1 MVNYSD
7 DFIEA
12 RGIKAETWISLLDV
26 YENLSIQTEGVFV
39 RNYSEDLLKLEKDGE
54 QTIATLSRDG
64 VFHLLPQG
72 LFFREN
78 QLRVRAI
85 DFEQALEELKKQKKE
100 ALAFF
105 KPFDTTYFNLNL
117 QLEQKLNDFAEIG
130 NDILTNYFLSQYKE
144 EEKNNKYISKIKILL
159 PFVSQ
164 IRGDVLLLVDV
175 LKGTLSVEKVEV
187 EEIELFHQR
196 FIIHK
201 EGMNAEEYRAMDK
214 EMESFFDFFR
224 HWFLPI
230 EQKYDYRIKDYK
242 PPFTL
247 GTELILDYNTHL

>member
-1 MVNYSD
+1 MVNYTD

-12 RGIKAETWISLLDV
+12 KGIKAEMWISLLNI
-26 YENLSIQTEGVFV
+26 YENLSIQTEGVFA
-39 RNYSEDLLKLEKDGE
+39 RNYSEDLLKVEKDGE
-54 QTIATLSRDG
+54 QIVATLSRDG
-64 VFHLLPQG
+64 IFHLLPQG
-72 LFFREN
+72 LFFKEN
-78 QLRVRAI
+78 QLKVRSI
-85 DFEQALEELKKQKKE
+85 DFEKALEELKKQKKE

-117 QLEQKLNDFAEIG
+117 QLEQKLNDFAETG
-130 NDILTNYFLSQYKE
+130 SDILTNYFLPQRKE
-144 EEKNNKYISKIKILL
+144 QENNQYISKIKILL

-164 IRGDVLLLVDV
+164 IRGDVPLLVDI

-201 EGMNAEEYRAMDK
+201 EGMSAEEYRTMDRD
-214 EMESFFDFFR
+214 MEAFFDFFR

-242 PPFTL
+242 HTFTL